1 MFDKIIFYDQIY
13 NDYDFERINK
23 SIIKDSWV
31 KNPDYDNATRDVF
44 STSEIDKQLL
54 PDMYT
59 ITDRYFNFLDPNQS
73 SKLMKFTSGK
83 FFYSIKFA
91 RYNINDDF
99 KPHVDELS
107 HGDAERIVSS
117 ITYIND
123 DFEGGETEIMG
134 KIITPKKNFTLTFP
148 SNWAFLHQGMK
159 VTKGIKKI
167 MVVHFYA
174 TMNRVLL

>member
-54 PDMYT
+54 PDMYA

-73 SKLMKFTSGK
+73 SKLIKFTT
-83 FFYSIKFA
+83 A
-91 RYNINDDF
+91 
-99 KPHVDELS
+99 L
-107 HGDAERIVSS
+107 
-117 ITYIND
+117 T
-123 DFEGGETEIMG
+123 
-134 KIITPKKNFTLTFP
+134 KISF
-148 SNWAFLHQGMK
+148 S
-159 VTKGIKKI
+159 
-167 MVVHFYA
+167 
-174 TMNRVLL
+174 